1 MYNIHVNGYTLEV
14 RSNISVS
21 LFLISVVNGKG
32 EWSQPPPD
40 GWSCC
45 SGFSN
50 CPHQFWL
57 NNNSNSVVPHPLALS
72 LPLSMGRYLLR
83 ENIGRYHS
91 WRESGFSTKLTD
103 PQINTCLWMCSYLP
117 SYNPP
122 SAGGAHFVMLNM
134 AVSQEDQGRKQAWGP
149 RKDWTR
155 NTQIRRGEEGRKKG
169 LSEERVERDREKGM
183 DTGVQLLVGWSY
195 RLRRSQNAAVC
206 HSVIMFLMERLI
218 FESGRTFLT

>member
-122 SAGGAHFVMLNM
+122 QLGEPTLSCSIWLSLKKTKAGSRLGAPEKTE
-134 AVSQEDQGRKQAWGP
+134 QETHKSGEGRKEG
-149 RKDWTR
+149 RKDWV
-155 NTQIRRGEEGRKKG
+155 K
-169 LSEERVERDREKGM
+169 RE
-183 DTGVQLLVGWSY
+183 
-195 RLRRSQNAAVC
+195 
-206 HSVIMFLMERLI
+206 
-218 FESGRTFLT
+218 